1 MRVIG
6 GVGVL
11 FLAGLGVGA
20 IVTTLADRPTSADLS
35 SDSPDALLVSTLATD
50 RFPQETTPPP
60 ARTKRPEAGD
70 APLPP
75 TVTAARNVGPSV
87 VSIRTERTVRGPVTR
102 LDQMF
107 GRSRA
112 RKASG
117 LGSGFVVDADGHIL
131 TNHHVVRDADRIE
144 VVDQSGRRL
153 PAELVGSDEITDLAM
168 VHVTP
173 GTIPTA
179 PLGTSSDLVVGEPAI
194 AIGNP
199 SGYQLANTEPTV
211 TTGVISG
218 TGRDIVSQGEEVL
231 YADMI
236 QTDAAINPGNS
247 GGPLVNA
254 DGRVIGVNSSIFT
267 LSGGSEGL
275 GFAIP
280 IDRALRIASEIIDV
294 GRVRRPWVGLTVVS
308 EPSEEY
314 IRVPVVEQVY
324 PDTPAERAGLRAGDV
339 IVRLNQHEIHSHLD
353 WDVALVDVGV
363 NHVATVEYRRNGALS
378 KTRLELEEIPSGRAE
393 RVEVL
398 SGLQLISVTPQI
410 RQERSLFIEFG
421 ALIVDIDADVARQT
435 GLRKGDVIYGINGN
449 EVRSV
454 DEAAEMFT
462 YYAREARTNGMVRV
476 YVVRGNRRGA
486 FDFRVGRTGS

>member
-1 MRVIG
+1 M
-6 GVGVL
+6 L
-11 FLAGLGVGA
+11 F
-20 IVTTLADRPTSADLS
+20 
-35 SDSPDALLVSTLATD
+35 
-50 RFPQETTPPP
+50 
-60 ARTKRPEAGD
+60 
-70 APLPP
+70 
-75 TVTAARNVGPSV
+75 
-87 VSIRTERTVRGPVTR
+87 
-102 LDQMF
+102 
-107 GRSRA
+107 RS
-112 RKASG
+112 
-117 LGSGFVVDADGHIL
+117 
-131 TNHHVVRDADRIE
+131 
-144 VVDQSGRRL
+144 
-153 PAELVGSDEITDLAM
+153 
-168 VHVTP
+168 
-173 GTIPTA
+173 
-179 PLGTSSDLVVGEPAI
+179 
-194 AIGNP
+194 
-199 SGYQLANTEPTV
+199 EPTV

-308 EPSEEY
+308 EPSDEY
-314 IRVPVVEQVY
+314 VRIPLVEQVY
-324 PDTPAERAGLRAGDV
+324 PDTPAARAGLRAGDV
-339 IVRLNQHEIHSHLD
+339 IVRLNDHEIRSHLD

-363 NHVATVEYRRNGALS
+363 NHVAEVEYRRDGVVS
-378 KTRLELEEIPSGRAE
+378 TTQLELEEVPSGRAE

-398 SGLQLISVTPQI
+398 NGLQLVSVTDQI
-410 RQERSLFIEFG
+410 RQEQGLFIEFG
-421 ALIVDIDADVARQT
+421 ALIVDVDAETARQT
-435 GLRKGDVIYGINGN
+435 GLRQGDVIYGINGN

-486 FDFRVGRTGS
+486 FDFRVR